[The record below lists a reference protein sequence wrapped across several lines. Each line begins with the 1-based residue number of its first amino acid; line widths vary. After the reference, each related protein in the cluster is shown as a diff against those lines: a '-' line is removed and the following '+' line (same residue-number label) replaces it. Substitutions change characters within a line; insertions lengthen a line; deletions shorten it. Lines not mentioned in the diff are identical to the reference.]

1 MTKEKDEKGTKEEE
15 KEVKENE
22 EKEFEI
28 TDHFL
33 VPKHEIMGKK
43 EKEKLLKDYN
53 ITEKQL
59 PKILISD
66 PIIKLIDAKIGDVIK
81 ITRKSQVAAK
91 SVYYRIVS
99 K

>member
-1 MTKEKDEKGTKEEE
+1 MTKKEEKEDTVEEKEKEEE
-15 KEVKENE
+15 KEFK
-22 EKEFEI
+22 I

-33 VPKHEIMGKK
+33 VPKHEVLGKK

-59 PKILISD
+59 PKISISD
-66 PIIKLIDAKIGDVIK
+66 PVIKLIDAKIGDIIK

-91 SVYYRIVS
+91 SVYYRFVS